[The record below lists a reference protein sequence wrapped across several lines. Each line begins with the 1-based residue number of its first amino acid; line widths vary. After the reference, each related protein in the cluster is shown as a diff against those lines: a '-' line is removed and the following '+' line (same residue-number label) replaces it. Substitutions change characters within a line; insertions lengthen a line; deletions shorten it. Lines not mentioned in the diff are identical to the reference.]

1 MAASPFIEDGTKVFG
16 MMLTLNALAVLA
28 VQYPIVHIAKR
39 FSPILSLI
47 AGNVLISGSLFS
59 LSFSMIYGPLS

>member
-28 VQYPIVHIAKR
+28 VQYRSYI
-39 FSPILSLI
+39 SPNGFTDLSLI